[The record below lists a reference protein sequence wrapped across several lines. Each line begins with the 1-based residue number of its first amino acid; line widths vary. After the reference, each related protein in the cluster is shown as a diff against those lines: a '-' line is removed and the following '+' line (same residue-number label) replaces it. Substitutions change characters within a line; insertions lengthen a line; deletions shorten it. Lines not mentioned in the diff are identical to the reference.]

1 MDKAELGNKHIC
13 NSCGTK
19 FYDLNKEIPTCPKC
33 GTEIIIV
40 VKPRLG
46 RPPLN
51 KNIVKVKKPLEEKD
65 TQETINEDDAKLDD
79 AKLDDDMAEL
89 ISIEDLDENIISED
103 SNIEENEDNENNIT
117 DIANIELTDKE
128 EDTDL

>member
-1 MDKAELGNKHIC
+1 MDKAKFGNKHIC
-13 NSCGTK
+13 SSCGTK

-51 KNIVKVKKPLEEKD
+51 KNIVKVKKPEPEKD
-65 TQETINEDDAKLDD
+65 TQETINNDDDKLDN
-79 AKLDDDMAEL
+79 DMAEL
-89 ISIEDLDENIISED
+89 ISIEDLDENMISED
-103 SNIEENEDNENNIT
+103 DDIEENEDNENNIT
-117 DIANIELTDKE
+117 EIPNIELTDKE
-128 EDTDL
+128 EDTDI

>member
-13 NSCGTK
+13 SSCGTK

-51 KNIVKVKKPLEEKD
+51 KNIVKVKKPEKEKD
-65 TQETINEDDAKLDD
+65 TQETINEDDS
-79 AKLDDDMAEL
+79 KLDDDMAEL

-103 SNIEENEDNENNIT
+103 SDIEENEDNENNIT

>member
-51 KNIVKVKKPLEEKD
+51 KNIVKVKKPEKEKD
-65 TQETINEDDAKLDD
+65 TQETINEDDS
-79 AKLDDDMAEL
+79 KLDDDMAEL

-103 SNIEENEDNENNIT
+103 SDIEENEDNENNIT

>member
-13 NSCGTK
+13 SSCGTK

-51 KNIVKVKKPLEEKD
+51 KNIKNVVEVQKPEKEKD
-65 TQETINEDDAKLDD
+65 TQETINEDDTKLDE
-79 AKLDDDMAEL
+79 DMAEL
-89 ISIEDLDENIISED
+89 ISIEDLDENIISDD
-103 SNIEENEDNENNIT
+103 SDIEENENSENNLT

>member
-13 NSCGTK
+13 SSCGTK

-51 KNIVKVKKPLEEKD
+51 KKIVKAQTPEKEKD
-65 TQETINEDDAKLDD
+65 TQETINEDET
-79 AKLDDDMAEL
+79 KLDDDMAEL
-89 ISIEDLDENIISED
+89 ISIEDLDENIISENSD
-103 SNIEENEDNENNIT
+103 IEENEDNENNIT
-117 DIANIELTDKE
+117 DIANIELTEKE

>member
-13 NSCGTK
+13 SSCGTK

-51 KNIVKVKKPLEEKD
+51 KNIVKAQTPEKEKD
-65 TQETINEDDAKLDD
+65 TQETINEDET
-79 AKLDDDMAEL
+79 KLDDDMAEL
-89 ISIEDLDENIISED
+89 ISIEDLDENIISEN

-117 DIANIELTDKE
+117 DIANIELTEKE

>member
-13 NSCGTK
+13 SSCGTK

-51 KNIVKVKKPLEEKD
+51 KNIVKAQTPEKEKD
-65 TQETINEDDAKLDD
+65 TKETINEDET
-79 AKLDDDMAEL
+79 KLDDDMAEL
-89 ISIEDLDENIISED
+89 ISIEDLDENIISEN
-103 SNIEENEDNENNIT
+103 SNIEENEDNENDIT
-117 DIANIELTDKE
+117 DIANIELTEKE
-128 EDTDL
+128 EDKDL

>member
-13 NSCGTK
+13 SSCGTK

-51 KNIVKVKKPLEEKD
+51 KNIKNVVKVEKPEKEKD
-65 TQETINEDDAKLDD
+65 TQETINEDD

-103 SNIEENEDNENNIT
+103 SDIEENEDNENNIT

>member
-13 NSCGTK
+13 SSCGTK

-51 KNIVKVKKPLEEKD
+51 KNIAKVKMPEKEKD
-65 TQETINEDDAKLDD
+65 TQETINEDD

-89 ISIEDLDENIISED
+89 ISIEDLDENIVSED
-103 SNIEENEDNENNIT
+103 SNLEESEDNENNIT

-128 EDTDL
+128 EDIDL

>member
-13 NSCGTK
+13 SSCGTK

-51 KNIVKVKKPLEEKD
+51 KNIVKVKTPEKEKD
-65 TQETINEDDAKLDD
+65 TQETINEDDTKLDE
-79 AKLDDDMAEL
+79 DMAEL
-89 ISIEDLDENIISED
+89 ISIEDLDENIISDD
-103 SNIEENEDNENNIT
+103 SDIEENENSENNLT

>member
-13 NSCGTK
+13 SSCGTK

-51 KNIVKVKKPLEEKD
+51 KNIVKAKTPEKEKD
-65 TQETINEDDAKLDD
+65 TEETINEDET
-79 AKLDDDMAEL
+79 KLDDDMAEL
-89 ISIEDLDENIISED
+89 ISIEDLDENIISEN

-117 DIANIELTDKE
+117 DIANIELTEKE

>member
-13 NSCGTK
+13 SSCGTK

-51 KNIVKVKKPLEEKD
+51 KNTVKVKKPEKD
-65 TQETINEDDAKLDD
+65 VQNPEKIEEEVKQVSEFEKDELFDPNNIAALIDKSKEESAETINK
-79 AKLDDDMAEL
+79 
-89 ISIEDLDENIISED
+89 
-103 SNIEENEDNENNIT
+103 SNKIFVR
-117 DIANIELTDKE
+117 
-128 EDTDL
+128 

>member
-13 NSCGTK
+13 SSCGTK

-46 RPPLN
+46 RPPLK
-51 KNIVKVKKPLEEKD
+51 KNIEKAQTPEKEKD
-65 TQETINEDDAKLDD
+65 TQETINEDET
-79 AKLDDDMAEL
+79 KLDDDMAEL
-89 ISIEDLDENIISED
+89 ISIEDLDENIISEN

-117 DIANIELTDKE
+117 DIANIELTEKE

>member
-13 NSCGTK
+13 SSCGTK

-51 KNIVKVKKPLEEKD
+51 KNIVKAQTPEKEKD
-65 TQETINEDDAKLDD
+65 TQETINEDET
-79 AKLDDDMAEL
+79 KLDDDMAEL
-89 ISIEDLDENIISED
+89 ISIEDLDENIISENSD
-103 SNIEENEDNENNIT
+103 IEENEDNENNIT
-117 DIANIELTDKE
+117 DIANIELTKKE

>member
-13 NSCGTK
+13 SSCGTK

-51 KNIVKVKKPLEEKD
+51 KNIKNVVKVQEPEKEKD
-65 TQETINEDDAKLDD
+65 TQESINEDDTKLDE
-79 AKLDDDMAEL
+79 DMAEL
-89 ISIEDLDENIISED
+89 ISIEDLDENIISDD
-103 SNIEENEDNENNIT
+103 SDIEENENSENNLT

>member
-51 KNIVKVKKPLEEKD
+51 KNIVKVKKPEKD

-79 AKLDDDMAEL
+79 NMAEL
-89 ISIEDLDENIISED
+89 ISIEDLDENIMSED

>member
-13 NSCGTK
+13 SSCGTK

-51 KNIVKVKKPLEEKD
+51 KNIVKAQTPEKEKD
-65 TQETINEDDAKLDD
+65 TQETINEDET
-79 AKLDDDMAEL
+79 KLDDDMAEL
-89 ISIEDLDENIISED
+89 ISIEDIDENIISENSD
-103 SNIEENEDNENNIT
+103 IEENEDNENNIT
-117 DIANIELTDKE
+117 DIANIELTEKE

>member
-13 NSCGTK
+13 SSCGTK
-19 FYDLNKEIPTCPKC
+19 FYDLNKVIPTCPKC

-51 KNIVKVKKPLEEKD
+51 KNIKNVVKVQKPEKEKD
-65 TQETINEDDAKLDD
+65 TQETINEDDTKLDE
-79 AKLDDDMAEL
+79 DMAEL
-89 ISIEDLDENIISED
+89 ISIEDLDENIISDD
-103 SNIEENEDNENNIT
+103 SDIEENENSENNLT

>member
-13 NSCGTK
+13 SSCGTK

-51 KNIVKVKKPLEEKD
+51 KNIVKAQTPEKEKD
-65 TQETINEDDAKLDD
+65 TQETINEDET
-79 AKLDDDMAEL
+79 KLDDDMAEL
-89 ISIEDLDENIISED
+89 ISIEDLDENIISENSD
-103 SNIEENEDNENNIT
+103 IEENEDNENNIT
-117 DIANIELTDKE
+117 DIANIELTEKE

>member
-13 NSCGTK
+13 SSCGTK

-51 KNIVKVKKPLEEKD
+51 KNIVQVKKPEPEKD
-65 TQETINEDDAKLDD
+65 TQETINNDDDAKLDN
-79 AKLDDDMAEL
+79 DMAEL
-89 ISIEDLDENIISED
+89 ISIEDLDENMISEND
-103 SNIEENEDNENNIT
+103 DIEENEDNENNIT